1 MIRSTLR
8 RRSGLALAAAGFG
21 LALAIAPVAAQT
33 AQPAP
38 AQPAPAPSAAPQP
51 LPGTPTASHVAAA
64 RDVIQA
70 SGLARSFD
78 FLVPQ
83 MMDQLRNAFA
93 QTRPEIMDELTKTML
108 ALRPEFESQREEV
121 LQAAAKVYA
130 TYLTEAE
137 LKDISAFFK
146 SPSGARYVNTQP
158 PLLDQLY
165 TELQSWNRKTS
176 DQMLARVRAE
186 MKKKNI
192 EM

>member
-1 MIRSTLR
+1 MTAPFLR
-8 RRSGLALAAAGFG
+8 RRGAPLLALAGLGLALALVPA
-21 LALAIAPVAAQT
+21 AAQT
-33 AQPAP
+33 AQPA
-38 AQPAPAPSAAPQP
+38 APAPSATPQP
-51 LPGTPTASHVAAA
+51 LQGTPTASHLAAA
-64 RDVIQA
+64 REVVIA

-121 LQAAAKVYA
+121 LQAASKVYA

-137 LKDISAFFK
+137 LKDIAAFFK
-146 SPSGARYVNTQP
+146 SPAGMRYVNTQP
-158 PLLDQLY
+158 PLLDKLY
-165 TELQSWNRKTS
+165 NELQAWNRKTS
-176 DQMLARVRAE
+176 DEMLARVRAE

-192 EM
+192 DM

>member
-1 MIRSTLR
+1 MTRPSQSR
-8 RRSGLALAAAGFG
+8 RGAPVLALAGLALALVLSPA
-21 LALAIAPVAAQT
+21 AAQT
-33 AQPAP
+33 AQPA
-38 AQPAPAPSAAPQP
+38 APAPSAAPQP
-51 LPGTPTASHVAAA
+51 LPGTPTASHLAAA
-64 RDVIQA
+64 REVVMA
-70 SGLARSFD
+70 SGLSRSFD

-121 LQAAAKVYA
+121 VQAAAKVYA

-137 LKDISAFFK
+137 LKDIATFFK
-146 SPSGARYVNTQP
+146 SPSGLRYVNTQP

-165 TELQSWNRKTS
+165 NELQTWNRKTS
-176 DQMLARVRAE
+176 DVMLARVRAE

-192 EM
+192 DM